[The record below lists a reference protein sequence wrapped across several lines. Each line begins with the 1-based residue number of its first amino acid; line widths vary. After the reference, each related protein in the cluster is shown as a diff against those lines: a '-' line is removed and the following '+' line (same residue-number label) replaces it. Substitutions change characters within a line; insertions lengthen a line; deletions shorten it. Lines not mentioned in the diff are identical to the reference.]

1 MSMLLTLSDTQFRS
15 LMRDEE
21 FLKNLAREQAAL
33 IHEEMCK
40 ELGEA
45 IGSNFP
51 VPISLASRVS
61 GWNERWIRRNL
72 PLIEAE
78 GQHDSIS
85 WGDLKKAM
93 ENRKNKGK

>member
-1 MSMLLTLSDTQFRS
+1 
-15 LMRDEE
+15 MRDPDFRKE
-21 FLKNLAREQAAL
+21 LVAEQARL
-33 IHEEMCK
+33 VHEEMCR

-45 IGSNFP
+45 IGASFP

-78 GQHDSIS
+78 GQHDAIE
-85 WGDLKKAM
+85 WGDLRQAM
-93 ENRKNKGK
+93 QSRKNK